1 MQKHWN
7 LIFGGISWNMPL
19 DYFWNTLYHKM
30 LAEIRKAFETIRT
43 LQNTLPDLQF
53 FKSVYSYLEKKL
65 SFLMQRYWLE
75 RILLVL
81 PVLKVGLELASHSGQ
96 YRWEHH
102 WPERNTTI
110 YMNYKK
116 LKIIKKHHNKI
127 DMVFILWIEK
137 ICLSALT
144 SSISFLPSSA
154 LQSSSSAIWTLR
166 LFVYWQ

>member
-1 MQKHWN
+1 
-7 LIFGGISWNMPL
+7 MPL

-53 FKSVYSYLEKKL
+53 FKSVCSYLEKKL

-96 YRWEHH
+96 YW
-102 WPERNTTI
+102 
-110 YMNYKK
+110 
-116 LKIIKKHHNKI
+116 
-127 DMVFILWIEK
+127 
-137 ICLSALT
+137 
-144 SSISFLPSSA
+144 
-154 LQSSSSAIWTLR
+154 
-166 LFVYWQ
+166 

>member
-1 MQKHWN
+1 MQFTYLKKRYFV
-7 LIFGGISWNMPL
+7 IFCQTFLWSQKILLLTEVPVPSQESKRSCICMLGVSILPL
-19 DYFWNTLYHKM
+19 SMIFLVIW
-30 LAEIRKAFETIRT
+30 
-43 LQNTLPDLQF
+43 
-53 FKSVYSYLEKKL
+53 KKTF
-65 SFLMQRYWLE
+65 FLMQRYWLE

-127 DMVFILWIEK
+127 DMVNEYFINK
-137 ICLSALT
+137 IM
-144 SSISFLPSSA
+144 
-154 LQSSSSAIWTLR
+154 
-166 LFVYWQ
+166 

>member
-1 MQKHWN
+1 
-7 LIFGGISWNMPL
+7 
-19 DYFWNTLYHKM
+19 M

-96 YRWEHH
+96 YR
-102 WPERNTTI
+102 
-110 YMNYKK
+110 
-116 LKIIKKHHNKI
+116 
-127 DMVFILWIEK
+127 
-137 ICLSALT
+137 
-144 SSISFLPSSA
+144 
-154 LQSSSSAIWTLR
+154 
-166 LFVYWQ
+166 